1 MKTCIYIHV
10 YIYRVILY
18 NIVDI
23 ANKDIATLNDVSN
36 TIIFNILNI
45 LNPYITIEQIKAK
58 SY

>member
-1 MKTCIYIHV
+1 M
-10 YIYRVILY
+10 YRVILY
-18 NIVDI
+18 NFVDI
-23 ANKDIATLNDVSN
+23 ANKDIATFNDASN

>member
-23 ANKDIATLNDVSN
+23 ATHNDFSN
-36 TIIFNILNI
+36 TTIFNILDI
-45 LNPYITIEQIKAK
+45 FNPYITIEQIKAK

>member
-1 MKTCIYIHV
+1 M